1 MRVATSTAYS
11 QGVSSMNSQN
21 YKLNKTMLQ
30 LSTGKRIVTP
40 SDDPAGAAKVL
51 GLNQAKSRTDQ
62 FQKNITTLKSS
73 LQIEETSLAGIV
85 DTLQRVRELS
95 IQANS
100 DTYDADQRS
109 AIALEIQ
116 EHFEAITGFTNTT
129 NGNGEFLF
137 GGFSN
142 RDVPFENIGGIVNYQ
157 GDQGQQFLQIS
168 ATRQIAS
175 GDNGYDTFM
184 NIRGTDNGDPAVIP
198 ASNRPPMSVFAIVNE
213 LETVLRTSQGTS
225 FPPPPA
231 VPTSSEDFHES
242 MSRIIG
248 NIDVALG
255 RIADAQ
261 SAIGARLNAVE
272 SQENVNEDYLVQLS
286 TTLSDTQDLDYT
298 EAISRLEQQ
307 QVGLQASQQ
316 TFTKIQGL
324 SLFNFI

>member
-11 QGVSSMNSQN
+11 QGVTSMNTQN

-30 LSTGKRIVTP
+30 LSSGKRIVTP

-62 FQKNITTLKSS
+62 FQKNIDVLKSS

-95 IQANS
+95 IQANN
-100 DTYDADQRS
+100 DTYDGNQRA
-109 AIALEIQ
+109 AIALEMQ
-116 EHFEAITGFTNTT
+116 EHFEAITGFANTT

-137 GGFSN
+137 GGYNN
-142 RDVPFENIGGIVNYQ
+142 RDIPFENVSGVVNYM

-168 ATRQIAS
+168 ATRQVAS
-175 GDNGYDTFM
+175 GDNGFETFM
-184 NIRGTDNGDPAVIP
+184 NLRGTDNGSIP
-198 ASNRPPMSVFAIVNE
+198 ADGNPMSIFAVVNE
-213 LETVLRTSQGTS
+213 LETVLRTNSESPTAAPAES
-225 FPPPPA
+225 F
-231 VPTSSEDFHES
+231 HGS

-248 NIDVALG
+248 NIDIALG
-255 RIADAQ
+255 HVVDAQ

-286 TTLSDTQDLDYT
+286 TTLSETQDLDYT